1 MLSMTLVTDPTALW
15 AATSGSGFIP
25 LAQGARGAVT
35 ASGVAG
41 APAPATLAG
50 LTVDEAR
57 DWFLDAPLHIL
68 LIIALA
74 VLARWLAHRFIN
86 TLVRTLVARRTSTTE
101 SGSVAII
108 DPVPTAELPTM
119 RRGARRAAR
128 VLSDSGLVDTDR
140 QKQRVE
146 TLGSVLRSISSVV
159 IWTIAVLMI
168 GTEVGLN
175 MAPVLASAGVGGV
188 ALGFGAQSLVKD
200 FLSGMFMILEDQY
213 GVGDLIDTG
222 AVVGTVEAVSLRVT
236 RVRDMQGV
244 VWYVRNGEIVQI
256 ANRSQ
261 GWQNGSVDVPVSS
274 DEDPERAI
282 AVITKAVK
290 GMETEEKWS
299 RSMLEPATVAGV
311 DSITAGTMII
321 KVLVKCA
328 PNEHWGVQREI
339 LERTKIALQK
349 AGVRG
354 PVLLPGAFTLDT
366 VRNDAA
372 TKPANPSQ
380 D

>member
-1 MLSMTLVTDPTALW
+1 MIDVSHLLAIDLTWESTLDWVL
-15 AATSGSGFIP
+15 
-25 LAQGARGAVT
+25 
-35 ASGVAG
+35 G
-41 APAPATLAG
+41 APLQ
-50 LTVDEAR
+50 
-57 DWFLDAPLHIL
+57 IL
-68 LIIALA
+68 VA
-74 VLARWLAHRFIN
+74 VVVAFVARWLAHRAITKAVDASIVRSEASRAKRERN
-86 TLVRTLVARRTSTTE
+86 SGIPASAAKERYRQRTLTM
-101 SGSVAII
+101 GS
-108 DPVPTAELPTM
+108 L
-119 RRGARRAAR
+119 
-128 VLSDSGLVDTDR
+128 
-140 QKQRVE
+140 
-146 TLGSVLRSISSVV
+146 LRSIA
-159 IWTIAVLMI
+159 TCAIAVVTALTVMSLLGI
-168 GTEVGLN
+168 PL
-175 MAPVLASAGVGGV
+175 APLLASAGVGGV

-200 FLSGMFMILEDQY
+200 FLSGMFMMLEDQY

-282 AVITKAVK
+282 AVITKAVE

-339 LERTKIALQK
+339 LERTKVALQK

-372 TKPANPSQ
+372 AKPANPSQ